1 MNLSNKKIIL
11 DIECFSKLLKINE
24 KKTMILQT
32 KNKHAMTLQT
42 HRIYNLLKKEERSFF
57 TDSEYK
63 LERPHM
69 QEVAVSIPLWSNEKA
84 EGKDKDTR
92 MVWLGQQFLLKITR

>member
-1 MNLSNKKIIL
+1 MRRKQWFYRQKTNMPWPYGHRMN
-11 DIECFSKLLKINE
+11 
-24 KKTMILQT
+24 
-32 KNKHAMTLQT
+32 
-42 HRIYNLLKKEERSFF
+42 NLLKKEERSFF

-92 MVWLGQQFLLKITR
+92 MVWLGQQFLLKITHDKMITHKQKW